1 VDAKRGARTHACRVE
16 THLAARPVEHN
27 ILEEKQRIVITVG
40 LPGSGKSTYLKQ
52 LGVNAI
58 SSDAIRLLLA
68 DDATIQTI
76 HVRVFATMRWLLRHR
91 IAIGRPVSY
100 VDATHLTV
108 AERAPYVTIA
118 RAYGCDLEAVFFDV
132 PVEVCQERN
141 RQRHRVVPEEAIEA
155 MLARL
160 VPPSLDEGFNRI
172 TIPSPR
178 P

>member
-1 VDAKRGARTHACRVE
+1 
-16 THLAARPVEHN
+16 
-27 ILEEKQRIVITVG
+27 LEEKNSRQRIVVMVG

-52 LGVNAI
+52 LDVNAI

-76 HVRVFATMRWLLRHR
+76 HERVFTTMRYVLRHR
-91 IAIGRPVSY
+91 IGIGRPVSY

-108 AERAPYVTIA
+108 AERAPYVLIA

-141 RQRHRVVPEEAIEA
+141 RRRQRVVPEEAIEA
-155 MLARL
+155 MRLRL
-160 VPPSLDEGFNRI
+160 VPPSREEGFDRI
-172 TIPSPR
+172 TVVSS
-178 P
+178 